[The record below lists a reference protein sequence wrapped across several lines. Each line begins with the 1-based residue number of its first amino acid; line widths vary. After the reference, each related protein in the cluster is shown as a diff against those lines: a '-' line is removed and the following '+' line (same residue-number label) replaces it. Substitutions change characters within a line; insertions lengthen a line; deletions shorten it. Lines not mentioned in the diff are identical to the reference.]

1 MKNKGKHYNGV
12 KFKIDKKKISLF
24 VFILIIVF
32 IILAFNISNLIAYFT
47 ATASSQNEFT
57 IQAEY
62 VVIYNANGGTG
73 TMQDQ
78 TISYNVQTPLSANGF
93 TRTDYIFYNWNT
105 EPDGSGTSYSN
116 QQEVTNLVGA
126 NNQPVTLYAQW
137 LLGNPV
143 AEINGTYYST
153 LQEAIDAVPTDDT
166 ETTIKLLR
174 NTSEALL
181 VSEHQNIV
189 FNLQNYTVSNN
200 GSTRVIDNFGTI
212 KISNGTLTTN
222 AAQGAIN
229 NESGA
234 KLVVDGGSII
244 ATGSGSRQAIYNNG
258 GTVEIS
264 GTAYLCSESNSRA
277 AVQNQS
283 TGTLSI
289 TGGTIVS
296 TRYYGVQNA
305 GTMTIGTEDGVS
317 DKTTPVIQ
325 GFKYGIYSTSN
336 FSFFDGVAKG
346 ATSAIYDISK
356 VANKEAGYN
365 ITNSE
370 ETIDGKVYKTAYLA
384 ISYNVIFNPNGGSVS
399 ETSRAIENGNAIGN
413 LPVPTRAGYIFL
425 GWFTDPDEGTQIT
438 ASTIV
443 TQDITYYAHWNASAT
458 AEINGTTYST
468 LRAAINAVPAN
479 NTQTTI
485 RLLRDASENVTVP
498 AGKNI
503 LFDIGNYTLSS
514 AANNAV
520 ITNNGTITIT
530 NGNIYQ
536 TYEFAAIN
544 NNSTGKVIMTGG
556 NITSTGTRA
565 AIYTI
570 GDGIVEISGDAY
582 LSSNASGFTT
592 LNQKNYERGTVQ
604 AVSATA
610 NTIITGGTIIAT
622 DGIGVSTYGPLTLG
636 VKNDGVVSTT
646 SPVIKAETSGIK
658 CTSTLNFYDG
668 IVKGKTSAIDGTIS
682 DCEPGYQKTDGT
694 EDIDG
699 TSYNTAY
706 LEEIE

>member
-1 MKNKGKHYNGV
+1 MKNNGRHYNCS
-12 KFKIDKKKISLF
+12 KQRIDKKKLSFFLF
-24 VFILIIVF
+24 LVIIAF
-32 IILAFNISNLIAYFT
+32 IILAFNIGNLIAYFT
-47 ATASSQNEFT
+47 ATASVQNVFT
-57 IQAEY
+57 IEAEY
-62 VVIYNANGGTG
+62 IVIYNANGGTG
-73 TMQDQ
+73 SMPNQS
-78 TISYNVQTPLSANGF
+78 ISYNVQTPLATNLY
-93 TRTDYIFYNWNT
+93 TRTDYMFYNWNT

-116 QQEVTNLVGA
+116 QQEVFNLVRE

-143 AEINGTYYST
+143 AEINGTFYST
-153 LQEAIDAVPTDDT
+153 LQDAVSDVPTDDT
-166 ETTIKLLR
+166 ETTVILLR
-174 NTSEALL
+174 DTTEAIQ
-181 VSEHQNIV
+181 VNAHQNVV
-189 FNLQNYTVSNN
+189 FNLQNYTISNN
-200 GSTRVIDNFGTI
+200 GSTRIIDNYGTI

-244 ATGSGSRQAIYNNG
+244 ATGSGSRQAVYNNG

-283 TGTLSI
+283 TGTLNI

-317 DKTTPVIQ
+317 NKTTPVIQ

-336 FSFFDGVAKG
+336 FNFFDGIAKG

-365 ITNSE
+365 IINSE

-399 ETSRAIENGNAIGN
+399 ETSRATENGNAIGN

-425 GWFTDPDEGTQIT
+425 GWFTDPDAGTQIT

-443 TQDITYYAHWNASAT
+443 TQDITYYAHWEASAT
-458 AEINGTTYST
+458 AEINGTTYNT
-468 LRAAINAVPAN
+468 LKAAINAVPAD

-485 RLLRDASENVTVP
+485 RLLRSTSENVTVP

-503 LFDIGNYTLSS
+503 LFDIGNYTISS
-514 AANNAV
+514 SINNAV

-530 NGNIYQ
+530 NGNISQ
-536 TYEFAAIN
+536 TYGFAAIN

-556 NITSTGTRA
+556 SITSTGGKA

-570 GDGIVEISGDAY
+570 GSGIVEISGDAY
-582 LSSNASGFTT
+582 LTSNATGTT
-592 LNQKNYERGTVQ
+592 DLGDVRGTIQ
-604 AVSATA
+604 AVSSSA
-610 NTIITGGTIIAT
+610 NTIITGGTIVAT
-622 DGIGVSTYGPLTLG
+622 DGIGVVTYGPVTLG
-636 VKNDGVVSTT
+636 VKNDGLVSTT
-646 SPVIKAETSGIK
+646 SPVIKAETYGIN
-658 CTSTLNFYDG
+658 CTNTIRFYDG
-668 IVKGKTSAIDGTIS
+668 IVKGKSGAIDGTIS
-682 DCEPGYQKTDGT
+682 DCEPGYVKVDGT
-694 EDIDG
+694 ESIDG
-699 TSYNTAY
+699 ETYYTAY
-706 LEEIE
+706 LDGI

>member
-1 MKNKGKHYNGV
+1 MKINGRHYNCS
-12 KFKIDKKKISLF
+12 KLRIDKKKLSFFLF
-24 VFILIIVF
+24 FWIIAF
-32 IILAFNISNLIAYFT
+32 IILAFNIGNLIAYFT
-47 ATASSQNEFT
+47 ATVSAQNAFT
-57 IQAEY
+57 IEAEY
-62 VVIYNANGGTG
+62 IVIFDANGGTG
-73 TMQDQ
+73 TMSNQS
-78 TISYNVQTPLSANGF
+78 ISYNVQTPLAANLY

-105 EPDGSGTSYSN
+105 EADGSGTSYSN
-116 QQEVTNLVGA
+116 QEEVNNLVGA

-143 AEINGTYYST
+143 AEINGTFYSS
-153 LQEAIDAVPTDDT
+153 LQDAVSDVPTDDT
-166 ETTIKLLR
+166 ETTVKLLR
-174 NTSEALL
+174 DTTEAIH
-181 VSEHQNIV
+181 VNAHQNVV
-189 FNLQNYTVSNN
+189 FDLQNYTISND
-200 GSTRVIDNFGTI
+200 GSTRIIDNYGTI

-234 KLVVDGGSII
+234 KLVIDGGSII

-258 GTVEIS
+258 GIVEIS
-264 GTAYLCSESNSRA
+264 GTAYLCSESNTRA

-283 TGTLSI
+283 KGTLNI

-305 GTMTIGTEDGVS
+305 GKMTIGTEDGVS
-317 DKTTPVIQ
+317 NKTTPVIQ
-325 GFKYGIYSTSN
+325 GFKHGIYSTAN
-336 FSFFDGVAKG
+336 FSFFDGIAKG
-346 ATSAIYDISK
+346 ATSAISDVSK
-356 VANKEAGYN
+356 VANKETGYN

-370 ETIDGKVYKTAYLA
+370 ETIDGKVYKTAYLS
-384 ISYNVIFNPNGGSVS
+384 ISNVVTFNPNGGTVS

-413 LPVPTRAGYIFL
+413 LPVPTRAGYNFL
-425 GWFTDPDEGTQIT
+425 GWFTDPDVGTQIT

-443 TQDITYYAHWNASAT
+443 TQDITYYAHWQASAT
-458 AEINGTTYST
+458 AEINGTTYNT
-468 LRAAINAVPAN
+468 LKAAINAVPAN

-498 AGKNI
+498 ANKNI

-514 AANNAV
+514 ATNNAV
-520 ITNNGTITIT
+520 ITNDGTITIT

-536 TYEFAAIN
+536 TYGFAAIN
-544 NNSTGKVIMTGG
+544 NNTTGKVIMTGG

-565 AIYTI
+565 AIYTV
-570 GDGIVEISGDAY
+570 GNGIVEISGDAY

-592 LNQKNYERGTVQ
+592 LNQNTYERGTVQ

-622 DGIGVSTYGPLTLG
+622 DGVGVSTCGPLTLG

-658 CTSTLNFYDG
+658 CTNTLNFYDG
-668 IVKGKTSAIDGTIS
+668 IVKGKSGAIDGTIS
-682 DCEPGYQKTDGT
+682 DCEPGYVKVDGT
-694 EDIDG
+694 ESING
-699 TSYNTAY
+699 ATYYTAY
-706 LEEIE
+706 LDGI